1 MSEPNYAG
9 SFLNLVGRIL
19 LNFRTARS
27 TWISLGLFFLCCFGA
42 TGFQLVKYTSVALL
56 VTAGI
61 LLALFI
67 FVWCIYSL
75 ITESDFREDMRAT
88 GVFLRRAWGFVNYNA
103 LTVILFTATVC
114 LMVCSVDF
122 VFFGGHMY
130 HILATASS
138 RVLRLIFGFALFF
151 IIIQI
156 IFEMAKSGGHKKKKG
171 GH

>member
-130 HILATASS
+130 HILNTASN
-138 RVLRLIFGFALFF
+138 RVLQLIFGLALFL
-151 IIIQI
+151 ILIQVAV
-156 IFEMAKSGGHKKKKG
+156 EMAKGSGKKKKG

>member
-67 FVWCIYSL
+67 FVWCVYSL
-75 ITESDFREDMRAT
+75 ITESGFREDMRAT
-88 GVFLRRAWGFVNYNA
+88 GRFLRTAWGFVNYNF
-103 LTVILFTATVC
+103 LTVIIFTTAVF

-122 VFFGGHMY
+122 VFFEGHMY
-130 HILATASS
+130 HILNTASN
-138 RVLRLIFGFALFF
+138 RVLQLIFGFALFL
-151 IIIQI
+151 ILIQVAV
-156 IFEMAKSGGHKKKKG
+156 EMAKGSGKKKKG